1 MIICK
6 FVEYIIIQRLVVLKI
21 LRKKRVVWLSIV
33 RKMFFKSLVN
43 AISSS
48 IYRLIKPNFFSNF
61 CIWNMCTLMGLNIL
75 HWGKFI
81 YIYNIVHRKKKSF
94 KWKQMSSSWWLNT
107 TIESVWLVTFLM
119 ATKIIM
125 VCYLMYLPIRK
136 SLHKNKVILDN
147 RKRKN
152 IILKKMIN
160 IKVKMVR
167 K

>member
-1 MIICK
+1 
-6 FVEYIIIQRLVVLKI
+6 
-21 LRKKRVVWLSIV
+21 
-33 RKMFFKSLVN
+33 MFFKSLVN

-48 IYRLIKPNFFSNF
+48 IYRLIKPNFSQIFVYEICVHWWASIYYTGANLYIF
-61 CIWNMCTLMGLNIL
+61 TISCIE
-75 HWGKFI
+75 
-81 YIYNIVHRKKKSF
+81 KKKSF